1 MVRDVMLSRSLIAI
15 RTASIM
21 HVPTHD
27 PTLAGLGWRTVGDS
41 KFDLLFDELFVS
53 PLDSQILFQFHER
66 LESLRCLKVILRSKP
81 RTW

>member
-1 MVRDVMLSRSLIAI
+1 MWTCAHDFQSFSVSYNVMLSQSLIAI
-15 RTASIM
+15 RTVLIM

-53 PLDSQILFQFHER
+53 PLDSQI
-66 LESLRCLKVILRSKP
+66 
-81 RTW
+81 